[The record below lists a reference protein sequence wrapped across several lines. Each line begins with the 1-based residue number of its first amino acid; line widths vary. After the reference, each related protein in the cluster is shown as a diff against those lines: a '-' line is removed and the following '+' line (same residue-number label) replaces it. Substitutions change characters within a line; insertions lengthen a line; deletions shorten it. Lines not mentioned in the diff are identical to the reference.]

1 MGENK
6 ATDSSTSFSQSTF
19 WREPISQLP
28 NLPNLPKEEKMEE
41 PKKAEE
47 KKPAGISLPI
57 SEMTYDWMEDDA
69 AMGAID
75 TDEEDVEE
83 IKVKESEKK
92 TDVKSYA
99 DAAKKLEEVKP
110 TKGIALPT
118 EEMTFD
124 WMNDDEAIGTM
135 DSDDDDDVADNREN
149 LTLDLKS
156 PPGILEKK
164 DEVPEQYS
172 PVQYWRDPIPD
183 ILDPEEP
190 LKNAEKSE
198 KKSEKP
204 KPIMPKAA
212 KPKSWLASNMA
223 GMFDRKPKPKV
234 KAEEVVAK
242 KKESEKKTPPTSSA
256 AEIKEVKPTISS
268 SSTVTE
274 VKSVTK
280 EEKKEKATTIQ
291 REENEKQ
298 SKPKN
303 PCDKESV
310 WLDKWKFDDA
320 EARFY
325 EKESRSVER
334 ESSSTEVGN
343 KKTPEKDI
351 GDTRR
356 KGRIV
361 KEITEE
367 PHEKVEVVYKV
378 PEKMWAPPG
387 CPADKDLKMDN
398 KDLKEKLTSIEAE
411 NKEMRKSLAQLSE
424 HIRALTARVNL
435 LEKESS
441 DEGVDVSFPS
451 PTGSAPFC
459 PHYTDCTCL
468 ANRSHSIL

>member
-1 MGENK
+1 
-6 ATDSSTSFSQSTF
+6 
-19 WREPISQLP
+19 
-28 NLPNLPKEEKMEE
+28 MEE

-92 TDVKSYA
+92 TDVMSYA

-234 KAEEVVAK
+234 KAEQVAK
-242 KKESEKKTPPTSSA
+242 KKDSEKKTPAS
-256 AEIKEVKPTISS
+256 AEIKDVKQSISS
-268 SSTVTE
+268 SSTVAE
-274 VKSVTK
+274 VKSITK
-280 EEKKEKATTIQ
+280 EEKEETTKPTPIQ
-291 REENEKQ
+291 TEANEKQ
-298 SKPKN
+298 SKPKI
-303 PCDKESV
+303 PIDKESV

-325 EKESRSVER
+325 EKESYKRGGNVER
-334 ESSSTEVGN
+334 ESSTRED
-343 KKTPEKDI
+343 KTEKDSV
-351 GDTRR
+351 DRRR
-356 KGRIV
+356 KGRVV

-367 PHEKVEVVYKV
+367 THEKVEVVYKV
-378 PEKMWAPPG
+378 PEKM
-387 CPADKDLKMDN
+387 DN
-398 KDLKEKLTSIEAE
+398 KELKEKLTSIEAE
-411 NKEMRKSLAQLSE
+411 NKEMR
-424 HIRALTARVNL
+424 
-435 LEKESS
+435 
-441 DEGVDVSFPS
+441 
-451 PTGSAPFC
+451 
-459 PHYTDCTCL
+459 
-468 ANRSHSIL
+468 

>member
-1 MGENK
+1 V
-6 ATDSSTSFSQSTF
+6 
-19 WREPISQLP
+19 
-28 NLPNLPKEEKMEE
+28 EER
-41 PKKAEE
+41 
-47 KKPAGISLPI
+47 KPAGISLPI

-75 TDEEDVEE
+75 TDEEDVDE
-83 IKVKESEKK
+83 IKEKESEKK
-92 TDVKSYA
+92 KEVAEPVRSYA
-99 DAAKKLEEVKP
+99 DAAKKVEEVKP
-110 TKGIALPT
+110 KGIALPT

-135 DSDDDDDVADNREN
+135 DSDDDDDVRDNREN

-156 PPGILEKK
+156 PPEILEKK

-204 KPIMPKAA
+204 KPIAPKVA

-234 KAEEVVAK
+234 KAEQVAK
-242 KKESEKKTPPTSSA
+242 KKESEKKTPAS
-256 AEIKEVKPTISS
+256 AEIKNVKPPISS
-268 SSTVTE
+268 SSPATE
-274 VKSVTK
+274 VQSIIKEAK
-280 EEKKEKATTIQ
+280 EEKKELTKPTTIQ
-291 REENEKQ
+291 TEANQKQ
-298 SKPKN
+298 SKPKI
-303 PCDKESV
+303 PIDKEAV
-310 WLDKWKFDDA
+310 WLDKWRFDDA

-325 EKESRSVER
+325 EKESCKRGENVER
-334 ESSSTEVGN
+334 ESSTTEVG
-343 KKTPEKDI
+343 KKTEKDSV
-351 GDTRR
+351 DTRR
-356 KGRIV
+356 KGRVV

-367 PHEKVEVVYKV
+367 THEKVEVVYKV
-378 PEKMWAPPG
+378 PEKM
-387 CPADKDLKMDN
+387 DN
-398 KDLKEKLTSIEAE
+398 KELKEKLTSIEAE

-441 DEGVDVSFPS
+441 DEGVDLSFPS

-468 ANRSHSIL
+468 ANRSHPIL